1 MKKIF
6 LIAAMALSVFAAK
19 AQTDTPYEDEQE
31 IYSVLERM
39 PEFPGGQAKL
49 FRFIYDNLQYPMLEA
64 AQRHQGKTIC
74 QFVVERDGSIS
85 GVEIVRS
92 SGYEALDNEALRI
105 IGLMPKWNPG
115 AFYNKGEWETRRIRY
130 TIPIHFKLEPII
142 VQPQFPGGADAQQA
156 YLDKNM
162 KYPKDAKKALLEG
175 TAICQFKIAED
186 GSVKEPEVFVS
197 TGTES
202 LDKEALR
209 LISAM
214 PKWTPG
220 TSDDKAQEMSAATF
234 VVFSLPAEYVNKASG
249 VTVTAKAEV
258 EDRTVVG
265 TLPVPACREKV
276 NGILALKVL
285 IGKDGKVLS
294 IRNAESEAV
303 MLSPEVVALCNKA
316 AMKAVFSESDQESV
330 GMIFYDFKSKK

>member
-6 LIAAMALSVFAAK
+6 LIAAIALNVFAAN
-19 AQTDTPYEDEQE
+19 AQTETNFEDEQATYYVME
-31 IYSVLERM
+31 KM
-39 PEFPGGQAKL
+39 PEFPGGQGKL

-85 GVEIVRS
+85 NVEIVRS

-105 IGLMPKWNPG
+105 ISLMPKWNPG
-115 AFYNKGEWETRRIRY
+115 GFLRGGELETRRIKY
-130 TIPIHFKLEPII
+130 TIPITFKLEPII

-156 YLDKNM
+156 YLTKNM

-197 TGTES
+197 AGSES

-209 LISAM
+209 LVSTM

-220 TSDDKAQEMSAATF
+220 TIDEKPQEMSAAMF
-234 VVFSLPAEYVNKASG
+234 VVFSLPSEFINKQTG
-249 VTVTAKAEV
+249 VKVSV
-258 EDRTVVG
+258 EPKMDDRQAVG
-265 TLPVPACREKV
+265 QLPVPACRDKATGE
-276 NGILALKVL
+276 ISLKVL
-285 IGKDGKVLS
+285 IGTDGQVLS
-294 IRNAESEAV
+294 VMAAEGTTLDNPDIYE
-303 MLSPEVVALCNKA
+303 LTRKA
-316 AMKAVFSESDQESV
+316 ALKARFNAAEKESV
-330 GMIFYDFKSKK
+330 GLLVYKFSSK